1 MIAYLRETSKPRT
14 SKMGGG
20 LARCTQHRIF
30 PPLPFFFFFFPNRDG
45 RKQREQLRRNTTEG
59 PPPYQLLFLF
69 TQSGKLSGADRDIKR
84 WTGSHV
90 REYITMPDFETVEL
104 NDLSCEHSYL
114 YMYIHQIAEHKKNK
128 HKKKC

>member
-30 PPLPFFFFFFPNRDG
+30 PPLPFFFFFFSKSGREKTKRTAAQKHNRG
-45 RKQREQLRRNTTEG
+45 SSSLPTLV
-59 PPPYQLLFLF
+59 PF
-69 TQSGKLSGADRDIKR
+69 TRSGKLSGADRDIKR